1 MSFDITVT
9 RAVSGNSVTVHGFSR
24 MLLKCVLL
32 LLLSISF
39 QSSHAQSFLWQASG
53 KQTFYLFGTIHLPD
67 PRLTTISDDVLAR
80 VQESTAFYGELDLSR
95 KNLLQIRQSMWL
107 PGDETIYD
115 KVPADIQLKV
125 NEYLVSVNPQI
136 NLDYFSN
143 QKVWVL
149 AVTLTL
155 LQQQLRYP
163 QLYPLDVM
171 LFNEAV
177 SLGKN
182 VGGLEAIEDQ
192 TGIFDALSNDQ
203 QVQLLE
209 DTAEFLIEQDDE
221 FISQSVQEYIDGDL
235 DGLMKHL
242 MAYMQGDELYDN
254 LLFQLINQRNMQM
267 AERII
272 SLTSQNPDEQY
283 FFAVGVG
290 HFWGDDSII
299 KLLEQQGYTIESVE

>member
-1 MSFDITVT
+1 
-9 RAVSGNSVTVHGFSR
+9 